1 MAEYRIRML
10 PGDNRPD
17 VLWEQIPDDYAI
29 LVGRLMAAWSLIEF
43 KLECIIWHFIG
54 GHPRDLRRLT
64 ARLDARPKQEAID
77 ELIVSRSLTPEQRKA
92 WSQAKSLLTTLS
104 CNRNWLAHGVL

>member
-1 MAEYRIRML
+1 
-10 PGDNRPD
+10 
-17 VLWEQIPDDYAI
+17 
-29 LVGRLMAAWSLIEF
+29 MAAWSLIEF